1 MEKEAHPLN
10 LPKGSVRAII
20 TLVFIIIGI
29 IALFIDELVFIVV
42 LPIVTLVIGYYFGRR
57 SFS

>member
-1 MEKEAHPLN
+1 MKKEAQPLN

-20 TLVFIIIGI
+20 TLALVLIAIF
-29 IALFIDELVFIVV
+29 ALFLDDIVFIVI
-42 LPIVTLVIGYYFGRR
+42 LPIVTLVIGYYLGRR